1 MEANNNKKLT
11 ELSEKLEDAKKNLG
25 DSEIRDALLSKAD
38 YLANIG
44 DKKAALQAYE
54 ETQPKTVGIGR
65 RIDLVLAIIRVGL
78 AHRDLKLA
86 KAQIAKAR
94 GLVEEG
100 GDWERRNLLGVYEAT
115 YFLMTRE
122 LKEAAELFLKSTA
135 TFTAS
140 ELYSYDTLTFY
151 TVICGIV
158 TLDRVILRDKVV
170 RSPEILTVIR
180 DIPNLRPFLFSLY
193 ECKYSDY
200 FNSLALIVDQ
210 IKCDRYLSQHVGF
223 IVREVRIVA
232 YSQFLES
239 YRSVT
244 FKSMASTFGVSVP
257 FLDRELSRFIA
268 AGRLNCKIDKV
279 QGIVETNRPDARN
292 IQYHA
297 MIQQGDLLLNRI
309 QNLTKVLSHMR

>member
-1 MEANNNKKLT
+1 
-11 ELSEKLEDAKKNLG
+11 LG

-44 DKKAALQAYE
+44 EKKAALQAYE
-54 ETQPKTVGIGR
+54 ETEPKTVGIGR
-65 RIDLVLAIIRVGL
+65 RIDLVLAIIRLAL

-135 TFTAS
+135 TFTAT
-140 ELYSYDTLTFY
+140 ELYSYETLIFY
-151 TVICGIV
+151 TVISAVV
-158 TLDRVILRDKVV
+158 TLDRVTLRDKVV

-193 ECKYSDY
+193 ECKYSEY
-200 FNSLALIVDQ
+200 FHSLALLVDQ
-210 IKCDRYLSQHVGF
+210 IKKDRYLSQHTGF

-244 FKSMASTFGVSVP
+244 FKSMAHNFGVSVP

-292 IQYHA
+292 TQYQA